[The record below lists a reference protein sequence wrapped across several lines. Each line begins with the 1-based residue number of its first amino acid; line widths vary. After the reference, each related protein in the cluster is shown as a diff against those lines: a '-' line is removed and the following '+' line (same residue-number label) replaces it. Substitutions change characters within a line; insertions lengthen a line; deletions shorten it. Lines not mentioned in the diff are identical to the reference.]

1 MGSYEN
7 LLLESPDPGIHVLTL
22 NRPRALNAL
31 NRATIAELHAAVQ
44 AIAADAEAR
53 VLLVTGAGGRAFVAG
68 ADIKEMQGYTAI
80 EAQAFARRT
89 MAVLRAIETLPV
101 PVIAVVDGYALGG
114 GNELAMS
121 CDFIL
126 ASERA
131 VFGQHEVSL
140 GVTAGFGGTQRLTRL
155 VGRARAL
162 ELLLSGRHVD
172 AAEALRI
179 GLVNRVCPAA
189 TLMDEALALARS
201 IAAQGPVAVRLSKEA
216 VQRGQDLDL
225 DNACQF
231 EAQLF
236 GLCFATAD
244 QKEGMQAFIDKRT
257 AQFLNR

>member
-53 VLLVTGAGGRAFVAG
+53 ALLVTGAGGRAFVAG

-131 VFGQHEVSL
+131 VFGQPEVSL

-155 VGRARAL
+155 IGRARAL